1 MTIFNNI
8 FNRDPA
14 AVEEL
19 RRRPDEFR
27 VFVDGSWEYFLAAL
41 ATDAWGDELTLQ
53 AVADGVKIKVKAP
66 HAIGATVSRE
76 LHLLDGVSYLTHWLI
91 STQVADAFSVVVHV
105 VTSTDENWHLVYAPR
120 ALTARACFLSYV
132 HPVHYNVVTDE
143 ARGADDP
150 QSPVL

>member
-1 MTIFNNI
+1 MWKSK
-8 FNRDPA
+8 
-14 AVEEL
+14 V
-19 RRRPDEFR
+19 
-27 VFVDGSWEYFLAAL
+27 
-41 ATDAWGDELTLQ
+41 Q
-53 AVADGVKIKVKAP
+53 AP
-66 HAIGATVSRE
+66 RAIGATVSPE
-76 LHLLDGVSYLTHWLI
+76 LHLLDGVEAYLTHWLI

-150 QSPVL
+150 LSPVL

>member
-1 MTIFNNI
+1 M
-8 FNRDPA
+8 RRR

-19 RRRPDEFR
+19 RRRADEFR

-53 AVADGVKIKVKAP
+53 AVADGVKIKEGAP
-66 HAIGATVSRE
+66 RHRR
-76 LHLLDGVSYLTHWLI
+76 DGVPGTASARWRGGYLTHWLI

-143 ARGADDP
+143 ARGAGDP
-150 QSPVL
+150 LSPVL